1 MLTLCHAVGGTP
13 SVSDRGCRLR
23 VQALSP
29 VAHPGTRQTR
39 RGPSGVIADN
49 DARKLQRFRW
59 EAFAGSV
66 FMKLT
71 HHAVGV
77 RWAVPPRR

>member
-13 SVSDRGCRLR
+13 SVSDRGCRFR
-23 VQALSP
+23 VRALSP
-29 VAHPGTRQTR
+29 IAHPGTRQTR

-59 EAFAGSV
+59 EAFADSV